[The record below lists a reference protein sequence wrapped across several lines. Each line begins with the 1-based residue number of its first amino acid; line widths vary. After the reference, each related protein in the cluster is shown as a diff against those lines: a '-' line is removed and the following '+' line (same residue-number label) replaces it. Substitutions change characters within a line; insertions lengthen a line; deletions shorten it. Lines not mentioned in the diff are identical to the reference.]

1 MFCSGS
7 GACGLGVQLPGACG
21 DGVREAGAMTPH
33 ARMPRAVTP
42 GCHGCSTA
50 LLELWW
56 GAQGAPR
63 LPAAGRGAPSAPGSP
78 PRWWRPCR
86 VPGTL
91 PPPSHVAPA
100 PRPALRP
107 APAPG
112 FQTHSALDR
121 HALQP
126 IRSRKASAQRSLSAV
141 DQSASPDPYIPPSED
156 KLCRLLPGLGGHV
169 ECGRGAA
176 LAGRAF
182 PRPLASAFPPSA
194 PGAADGRRRLAR
206 GAVEG
211 CGAAPGG
218 WQNRVV
224 AP

>member
-1 MFCSGS
+1 MAAPQLSWSCGGEPRGHPGS
-7 GACGLGVQLPGACG
+7 QLPA
-21 DGVREAGAMTPH
+21 EAHPQ
-33 ARMPRAVTP
+33 P
-42 GCHGCSTA
+42 
-50 LLELWW
+50 
-56 GAQGAPR
+56 
-63 LPAAGRGAPSAPGSP
+63 PAAPHVGGVHAGCPAP
-78 PRWWRPCR
+78 
-86 VPGTL
+86 

-224 AP
+224 AT